1 MKKRLNIFC
10 VCMIA
15 AFLLSVSG
23 NVYLIIEMFINGVE
37 VGMKAAQ
44 GEITEIPQYKMVH
57 VLPTDMIETTGTVT
71 NLKDGRQLAVK
82 PIMALVECPYSHS
95 SHGFEVLQGLIGFIV
110 IIGFVYATVYFA
122 KLMIHINRNIV
133 FDWSNVKHLRR
144 VGWSL
149 TGMCALSFISVWIS
163 NHQLAQCIELAGSK
177 LNILIAFSD
186 STLILGF
193 ITLLAS
199 EVFAIGLRL
208 KEENEL
214 TI

>member
-57 VLPTDMIETTGTVT
+57 ILPTDMMETTGTVT

-82 PIMALVECPYSHS
+82 PITALVECPYSHS

-110 IIGFVYATVYFA
+110 IIGFVQTDDTHQPEYRIRLDQRKTPAPRRMEPDRNMYAFFY
-122 KLMIHINRNIV
+122 
-133 FDWSNVKHLRR
+133 
-144 VGWSL
+144 
-149 TGMCALSFISVWIS
+149 
-163 NHQLAQCIELAGSK
+163 
-177 LNILIAFSD
+177 
-186 STLILGF
+186 
-193 ITLLAS
+193 
-199 EVFAIGLRL
+199 
-208 KEENEL
+208 
-214 TI
+214 

>member
-57 VLPTDMIETTGTVT
+57 ILPTDMMETTGTVT

-82 PIMALVECPYSHS
+82 PITALVECPYSHS
-95 SHGFEVLQGLIGFIV
+95 SHGFEVLQGLIGYCHYRICLCNCLFHQTDDTHQPEYRIRLDQRKTPAPRRMEPDRNM
-110 IIGFVYATVYFA
+110 YAFFY
-122 KLMIHINRNIV
+122 
-133 FDWSNVKHLRR
+133 
-144 VGWSL
+144 
-149 TGMCALSFISVWIS
+149 
-163 NHQLAQCIELAGSK
+163 
-177 LNILIAFSD
+177 
-186 STLILGF
+186 
-193 ITLLAS
+193 
-199 EVFAIGLRL
+199 
-208 KEENEL
+208 
-214 TI
+214 

>member
-82 PIMALVECPYSHS
+82 PITALVECPIPIPAMALKCCKDS
-95 SHGFEVLQGLIGFIV
+95 SALL
-110 IIGFVYATVYFA
+110 
-122 KLMIHINRNIV
+122 
-133 FDWSNVKHLRR
+133 
-144 VGWSL
+144 SL
-149 TGMCALSFISVWIS
+149 SDLSMQLSISP
-163 NHQLAQCIELAGSK
+163 N
-177 LNILIAFSD
+177 
-186 STLILGF
+186 
-193 ITLLAS
+193 
-199 EVFAIGLRL
+199 
-208 KEENEL
+208 
-214 TI
+214 

>member
-57 VLPTDMIETTGTVT
+57 VLPTDMMETTGTVT

-82 PIMALVECPYSHS
+82 PITALVECPYSHS

-133 FDWSNVKHLRR
+133 FDWINVKHLRR

-149 TGMCALSFISVWIS
+149 TGMCVLSFISVWISNHQLAQWSETGIWMLSFISIWMS

-186 STLILGF
+186 STLI
-193 ITLLAS
+193 
-199 EVFAIGLRL
+199 
-208 KEENEL
+208 
-214 TI
+214 

>member
-1 MKKRLNIFC
+1 MRKRLNIFC
-10 VCMIA
+10 ACMIA

-23 NVYLIIEMFINGVE
+23 NVYMLVKGFINGVE
-37 VGMKAAQ
+37 TGMKAAQ
-44 GEITEIPQYKMVH
+44 GETIDIPEWKMVH
-57 VLPTDMIETTGTVT
+57 ILPTDMIETTGTVT

-82 PIMALVECPYSHS
+82 PITALVECPYTQSAPWL
-95 SHGFEVLQGLIGFIV
+95 ETLQVLISLIV
-110 IIGFVYATVYFA
+110 VIGFVYATVYFA

-133 FDWSNVKHLRR
+133 FDWINVKHLRR
-144 VGWSL
+144 IGWS
-149 TGMCALSFISVWIS
+149 MVSICVLSYISVWIS
-163 NHQLAQCIELAGSK
+163 NHQLTQSIELAGSE
-177 LNILIAFSD
+177 LNTLIAFSD

-193 ITLLAS
+193 IALLAS

>member
-10 VCMIA
+10 ACMIA

-57 VLPTDMIETTGTVT
+57 VLPTDMMETTGTVT

-82 PIMALVECPYSHS
+82 PITAFIKCPYPHS

-133 FDWSNVKHLRR
+133 FDWINVKHLRR

-149 TGMCALSFISVWIS
+149 TGMCVLSFISVWIS
-163 NHQLAQCIELAGSK
+163 NHQLAQYIELAGSK
-177 LNILIAFSD
+177 LNILVAFSD

-193 ITLLAS
+193 IALLAS

>member
-57 VLPTDMIETTGTVT
+57 VLPTDMMETTGTVT

-82 PIMALVECPYSHS
+82 PITALVECPYSHS
-95 SHGFEVLQGLIGFIV
+95 SHGFEVLQGLIGFYCHYRICLCNCL
-110 IIGFVYATVYFA
+110 FRQTDDTHQPEY
-122 KLMIHINRNIV
+122 
-133 FDWSNVKHLRR
+133 R
-144 VGWSL
+144 V
-149 TGMCALSFISVWIS
+149 
-163 NHQLAQCIELAGSK
+163 
-177 LNILIAFSD
+177 
-186 STLILGF
+186 
-193 ITLLAS
+193 
-199 EVFAIGLRL
+199 RL
-208 KEENEL
+208 D
-214 TI
+214 

>member
-23 NVYLIIEMFINGVE
+23 NVYLIIEMFVNGVE

-57 VLPTDMIETTGTVT
+57 VLPTDMMETTGTVT

-82 PIMALVECPYSHS
+82 PITALVECPYSHS

-122 KLMIHINRNIV
+122 KLMIHALGAT
-133 FDWSNVKHLRR
+133 HLYILFHQRIPTLDLR
-144 VGWSL
+144 PCVSRGV
-149 TGMCALSFISVWIS
+149 APISTYCPYRARY
-163 NHQLAQCIELAGSK
+163 L
-177 LNILIAFSD
+177 LNPVHGGTQGVVHSVHY
-186 STLILGF
+186 TLG
-193 ITLLAS
+193 
-199 EVFAIGLRL
+199 
-208 KEENEL
+208 
-214 TI
+214 